1 MHTFLLQ
8 TILACT
14 ATMHEKTANMTQAI
28 LACIAIACEN
38 DNIVNI
44 LLSLQGHL
52 FRAAFLRHVPLFVR
66 NLSENVVLCLVAA
79 TVESTARTIL
89 AHMEL
94 AWRNS
99 LTNNMH
105 NPYFENMVR
114 HGLLVCQNMPTAAL
128 PCFSSETCGA
138 EPLKSG

>member
-8 TILACT
+8 AIFGCDTLECENCN
-14 ATMHEKTANMTQAI
+14 MANTTQAI

-38 DNIVNI
+38 YNIANM

-99 LTNNMH
+99 LTNRMH

-114 HGLLVCQNMPTAAL
+114 LGLPMQQDTHSCIAMLEQ
-128 PCFSSETCGA
+128 
-138 EPLKSG
+138 